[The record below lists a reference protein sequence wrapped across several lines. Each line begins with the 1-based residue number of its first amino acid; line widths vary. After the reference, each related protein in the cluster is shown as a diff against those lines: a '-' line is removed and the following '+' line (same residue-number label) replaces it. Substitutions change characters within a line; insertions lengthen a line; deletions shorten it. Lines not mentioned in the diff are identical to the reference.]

1 MELNEMTGFYSGNPT
16 TIRLPVRRIIKQ
28 ELLNLVYSSLEDFT
42 NKEAADQLA
51 EHFGLDEKQRT
62 AAREDGANFWRM
74 EVNWSIQALVVA
86 QC

>member
-42 NKEAADQLA
+42 NKEACTAT
-51 EHFGLDEKQRT
+51 GNLDH
-62 AAREDGANFWRM
+62 
-74 EVNWSIQALVVA
+74 SLI
-86 QC
+86 